1 MTWEGTFEPGF
12 FVAPGGRT
20 VIRNLRGVV
29 TGRLGEGVLDA
40 TSLRIEGNRV
50 TAIGD
55 VDGDGDADAVVDA
68 NGAVAI
74 PGLIDSHSHVVFA
87 DYSPRQH
94 AIGWLESYMHGG
106 VTTVMSASEVHLPGR
121 PSDPVGVKALAITAQ
136 RAYTRFRPGGV
147 KVLGGSLICEP
158 GLTGTDIQEVAAA
171 GVRLMKVGFGA
182 FDRPADAAPLVR
194 LARASDMVVMS
205 HSGGASIPGSSPVT
219 VDDLLALRPHIA
231 GHINGGTTSLPD
243 ADLVRLIE
251 QSDTALQLVQAG
263 NLRSALFILRAARER
278 GALARIT
285 LATDTPSG
293 TGVMPLGLIKLVVE
307 VSSLGDLPATEAIAL
322 ATGTTRVVL
331 HVEQGVLSP
340 GCPADLV
347 LLQEP
352 LGGVAP
358 GPLEAIERGDI
369 PGIAAVLIDGQIR
382 ALKSRNT
389 PAPSRE
395 IRVQGRI
402 IWPS

>member
-1 MTWEGTFEPGF
+1 MTWDGTFGPGLF
-12 FVAPGGRT
+12 GSPDGST
-20 VIRNLRGVV
+20 VIRKLRGVV
-29 TGRLGEGVLDA
+29 TGRLGDGLLDA
-40 TSLRIEGNRV
+40 QSLRIEGERIA
-50 TAIGD
+50 AIGD
-55 VDGDGDADAVVDA
+55 EGGEADVIVEA

-87 DYSPRQH
+87 DFTPRQN
-94 AIGWLESYMHGG
+94 AIGWLESSMHGG
-106 VTTVMSASEVHLPGR
+106 VTMVMSASEVHLPGR
-121 PSDPVGVKALAITAQ
+121 PSDPAGVKALAITAQ
-136 RAYTRFRPGGV
+136 RAYTAFRPGGV

-158 GLTGTDIQEVAAA
+158 GLTQADIQEVAAA

-182 FDRPADAAPLVR
+182 FDRPADAAALVR
-194 LARASDMVVMS
+194 FAREAGMIVMS

-219 VDDLLALRPHIA
+219 VDDLLALHPHIA

-243 ADLVRLIE
+243 DDLVRLIE
-251 QSDTALQLVQAG
+251 GSDTALQLVQAG
-263 NLRSALFILRAARER
+263 NLRSALFILRAAGER
-278 GALARIT
+278 GTLSRVT

-293 TGVMPLGLIKLVVE
+293 TGVMPLGMIKTVAEL
-307 VSSLGDLPATEAIAL
+307 SSLGRLPATDAVAL
-322 ATGTTRVVL
+322 ATGTTRDVL
-331 HVEQGVLSP
+331 GVEEGVLGP

-352 LGGVAP
+352 LGGVAD

-389 PAPSRE
+389 PAPTRE
-395 IRVQGRI
+395 VRVQGRI
-402 IWPS
+402 TWPM